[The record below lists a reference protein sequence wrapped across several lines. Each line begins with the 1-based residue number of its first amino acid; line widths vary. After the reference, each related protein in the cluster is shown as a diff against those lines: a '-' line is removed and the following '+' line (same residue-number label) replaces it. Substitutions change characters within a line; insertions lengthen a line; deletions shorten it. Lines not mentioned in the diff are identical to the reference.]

1 MRDLAVDLPLA
12 GLAPLDVGT
21 REPLDLA
28 ALPGT
33 TVLTLIR
40 HRY

>member
-1 MRDLAVDLPLA
+1 MRDLAVDLDLT
-12 GLAPLDVGT
+12 GLAPLDVATGV
-21 REPLDLA
+21 PLDLA

-33 TVLTLIR
+33 VVLSLIR

>member
-12 GLAPLDVGT
+12 GLAPVEVATGT
-21 REPLDLA
+21 PLDLG

-33 TVLTLIR
+33 AVLSLIR